1 MIIKHGD
8 GKIVSIIKSKDELTE
23 ELKEAVKA
31 AQDKA
36 TQDKIDK
43 DKKDN

>member
-8 GKIVSIIKSKDELTE
+8 GKIVNIIKSKDELSE

-36 TQDKIDK
+36 AQDKK
-43 DKKDN
+43 AEEKN